1 VAERL
6 IVFGFFEDVIARLP
20 LRGQEDALRA
30 AVARKFEARRG

>member
-20 LRGQEDALRA
+20 LQGQEGPLRA
-30 AVARKFEARRG
+30 AVAEKFEARHG